1 MQTANEGTGK
11 PLTIAALQD
20 AIQRVKMLETPD
32 QWIVVDP
39 QGVVY
44 QGTKAQIV
52 RFMLVLREAQPV
64 SENPFINT

>member
-20 AIQRVKMLETPD
+20 AIQRGKMLETRD

-39 QGVVY
+39 QGVMCH
-44 QGTKAQIV
+44 GTEAQVV
-52 RFMLVLREAQPV
+52 RFLLVLREAQPV